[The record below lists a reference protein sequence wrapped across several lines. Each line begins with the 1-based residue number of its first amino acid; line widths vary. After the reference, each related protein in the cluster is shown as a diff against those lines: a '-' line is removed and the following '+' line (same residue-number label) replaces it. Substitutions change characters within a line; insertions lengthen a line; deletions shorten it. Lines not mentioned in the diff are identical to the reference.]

1 MIVYVGLLA
10 GALQLIGYLLYL
22 RDDEIEPNPVTW
34 LMFAYGTILLTLLEW
49 DRQASGAELVLPA
62 VCSSMAIY
70 VAGRCWW
77 RARQKDPSRY
87 WPREW
92 WPDDWR
98 DRASFQADLALTA
111 LYLGAAALA
120 WSRWIGEDARE
131 VAVVVFLIGANLTT
145 LTAFF
150 PLIRSVIEDPSH
162 ERTAPWA
169 VWSIAYA
176 LLGLT
181 TWAVQGE
188 LLSELMIYPVL
199 NTLLHGTVAVMSRRS
214 RREQHAGCPAV
225 ERRED
230 VLRLS
235 RRLVALHAGGVVLL
249 IVVVLGTALWLS
261 AQYNRLAMES
271 SERLVESEIASIRS
285 GTYTLVRD
293 YSIWDQGFAALVGD
307 DRDWLYSSIGSSVT
321 ELDTFDLAILVP
333 RPGKN
338 FGWVA
343 GSPPE
348 GEEDILPAPL
358 LSVILGLLGIAGP
371 RAEQL
376 HTLLAEFDGSPWVFA
391 VSRMTPVEGAPA
403 EMRPEA
409 LPIQIHGTRLTEERF
424 AAIGRDLLATE
435 VSLRDTVVEGEANVP
450 LRDYSGEVISYVVWK
465 APSPGASIL
474 RTAAIPLALALGA
487 ATAISVFSSL
497 YAVRSARHL
506 ERALVA
512 AKAGDR
518 SRTEFLSNVSHELR
532 TPMNGVLGATQLL
545 EITDLDDEQRE
556 LVSLLMSSA
565 TAQMSLISDLIE
577 VSRIDSGNRKSEAV
591 RFALEVVIS
600 EVTDMIRVTASRKG
614 IFLEVDAGELD
625 GISVRGDAQAF
636 RQILTNLIG
645 NAVKFTDKGGV
656 KVRAAVALERHGRV
670 RVAVS
675 VIDTGPG
682 IPEAALA
689 RIFERFYQV
698 DGSMSRTTEGTG
710 LGLSISEKLA
720 HAMGGEISVTSE
732 LGSGSAFV
740 LSVPF
745 DAVEQQAE
753 VCDAA

>member
-1 MIVYVGLLA
+1 
-10 GALQLIGYLLYL
+10 
-22 RDDEIEPNPVTW
+22 
-34 LMFAYGTILLTLLEW
+34 
-49 DRQASGAELVLPA
+49 
-62 VCSSMAIY
+62 
-70 VAGRCWW
+70 
-77 RARQKDPSRY
+77 
-87 WPREW
+87 
-92 WPDDWR
+92 
-98 DRASFQADLALTA
+98 
-111 LYLGAAALA
+111 
-120 WSRWIGEDARE
+120 
-131 VAVVVFLIGANLTT
+131 
-145 LTAFF
+145 
-150 PLIRSVIEDPSH
+150 
-162 ERTAPWA
+162 
-169 VWSIAYA
+169 
-176 LLGLT
+176 
-181 TWAVQGE
+181 
-188 LLSELMIYPVL
+188 
-199 NTLLHGTVAVMSRRS
+199 
-214 RREQHAGCPAV
+214 
-225 ERRED
+225 
-230 VLRLS
+230 
-235 RRLVALHAGGVVLL
+235 
-249 IVVVLGTALWLS
+249 
-261 AQYNRLAMES
+261 
-271 SERLVESEIASIRS
+271 
-285 GTYTLVRD
+285 
-293 YSIWDQGFAALVGD
+293 
-307 DRDWLYSSIGSSVT
+307 
-321 ELDTFDLAILVP
+321 
-333 RPGKN
+333 
-338 FGWVA
+338 
-343 GSPPE
+343 
-348 GEEDILPAPL
+348 
-358 LSVILGLLGIAGP
+358 
-371 RAEQL
+371 
-376 HTLLAEFDGSPWVFA
+376 
-391 VSRMTPVEGAPA
+391 
-403 EMRPEA
+403 
-409 LPIQIHGTRLTEERF
+409 
-424 AAIGRDLLATE
+424 
-435 VSLRDTVVEGEANVP
+435 VVEGEANVP